1 MPIVTFGSRA
11 RAGRRGHAILDE
23 TLASDVRAPSSAG
36 GTSERGDPARPEV
49 QPLGDTID
57 AGGQSPSH
65 EAGDRLLAGAVGPS
79 GVVMTMTRVSGHR
92 VTASEG
98 PLPRRIGRF
107 AILRRLGSGGMG
119 TVYAAFDEELARR
132 VAIKLLHTS
141 GGISRIDRSLLISEA
156 QAMARLS
163 DVHVVQVYELG
174 THEGQIFLVM
184 EYVEGR
190 TLGDW
195 LAETPQAWHEVLR
208 RFIDAGEGLAA
219 AHRAGI
225 VHRDFKPENVLIS
238 DDGVAKVA
246 DFGLARAIADSQGQ
260 IAGTPAY
267 MSPEQYLGEATD
279 ERSDIFSFCVALYG
293 ALFGRPPFAGSSF
306 AELRDSITS
315 GTLSNAA
322 EGAGGATGTVPTR
335 LRSAV
340 LKGMAR
346 DPAERWPD
354 VESMLAMLRRCLPAE
369 RRLSIW
375 LAWSGAAAVAAMG
388 LTALL
393 SPSPGPTPADVGMV
407 ASATYEAALYGGE
420 AEWVYPSEEGDPK
433 ATSIRRVIELEHV
446 EGPAHGIARR
456 QADVLRARFAEDI
469 AALGDRYWEDPRTQP
484 FARDFYAQTL
494 IFQPDHELAL
504 RRGRVTVGQ
513 INQIRAQA
521 EVSGFSTAQIA
532 AAAPLRKLA
541 KVDDVDIDALL
552 GELATVCDGLSA
564 EDRAQADPSAS
575 AEPAAEP
582 ARDEASGD
590 PDAEPADSDGAE
602 TDGAGDERATP
613 APIPDVRSSGPSA
626 RALVARAEEA
636 RLADDVSESVRLYH
650 QTLFVQPRNLAA
662 LVALSDIAFDRGDY
676 EEAANL
682 AERAVEVAPKKGANH
697 RRLGDAYYKLRRLR
711 RAREAFER
719 ALELGDPRAQRRLDM
734 MAEEG
739 L

>member
-11 RAGRRGHAILDE
+11 RAGRRGHAIPDA
-23 TLASDVRAPSSAG
+23 TLASDVRATSSAG
-36 GTSERGDPARPEV
+36 ETRASGDPAGPAV
-49 QPLGDTID
+49 HPLGDTVD
-57 AGGQSPSH
+57 AGGQSRPHQAS
-65 EAGDRLLAGAVGPS
+65 DPVLPGAVGPS
-79 GVVMTMTRVSGHR
+79 GVGMTMTRVSGHR
-92 VTASEG
+92 VRAPEG
-98 PLPRRIGRF
+98 ALPRRIGRF

-141 GGISRIDRSLLISEA
+141 GGISRIDRSLLVSEA

-174 THEGQIFLVM
+174 THEGQLFLVM

-190 TLGDW
+190 TLGEW
-195 LAETPQAWHEVLR
+195 LEETPQAWYEVLR

-246 DFGLARAIADSQGQ
+246 DFGLARGIADSHGQ

-315 GTLSNAA
+315 GTLSDMA
-322 EGAGGATGTVPTR
+322 EGAGGASGTVPTR

-346 DPAERWPD
+346 DPAERFAD
-354 VESMLAMLRRCLPAE
+354 VESMLAVLRRCLPAE

-393 SPSPGPTPADVGMV
+393 SPSPGPTPAEVGAV
-407 ASATYEAALYGGE
+407 ASATFEAALYGGE

-433 ATSIRRVIELEHV
+433 ATAIRRIIELEHV
-446 EGPAHGIARR
+446 EGPAHGIARL

-541 KVDDVDIDALL
+541 KVDDVDIDAFLS
-552 GELATVCDGLSA
+552 ELATVCDGLSA

-575 AEPAAEP
+575 AEPAPEAD
-582 ARDEASGD
+582 DEASLD
-590 PDAEPADSDGAE
+590 PEAEPADSEGAE
-602 TDGAGDERATP
+602 TDGAGDEGATP
-613 APIPDVRSSGPSA
+613 TPVPGVRSSGPSA
-626 RALVARAEEA
+626 RVLVARAEEA

-697 RRLGDAYYKLRRLR
+697 RRVGDAYYKLRRLR

>member
-1 MPIVTFGSRA
+1 LE
-11 RAGRRGHAILDE
+11 RGAPAIL
-23 TLASDVRAPSSAG
+23 A
-36 GTSERGDPARPEV
+36 V

-57 AGGQSPSH
+57 AAESRPIPSDR
-65 EAGDRLLAGAVGPS
+65 AGERLLG
-79 GVVMTMTRVSGHR
+79 GVVGSGAADMTMTRVSGHR

-98 PLPRRIGRF
+98 ALPRRIGRF

-132 VAIKLLHTS
+132 VALKLLHSS
-141 GGISRIDRSLLISEA
+141 GTISRIERSLLISEA

-163 DVHVVQVYELG
+163 DLHVVQVYELG

-190 TLGDW
+190 TLGEW
-195 LAETPQAWHEVLR
+195 LAEMPRVWHEVLR

-246 DFGLARAIADSQGQ
+246 DFGLARSIADSHGQ

-293 ALFGRPPFAGSSF
+293 ALYGRPPFAGASF

-315 GTLSNAA
+315 GTLANVI
-322 EGAGGATGTVPTR
+322 EGGGGAGGTVPAR
-335 LRSAV
+335 LKSAV

-346 DPAERWPD
+346 DPAERFVD
-354 VESMLAMLRRCLPAE
+354 VESLLTVLRRCLPVE

-393 SPSPGPTPADVGMV
+393 SPSPGPTPADVAMV
-407 ASATYEAALYGGE
+407 VSATFEASLYGAE

-433 ATSIRRVIELEHV
+433 ATSIRRIIELEHV
-446 EGPAHGIARR
+446 EGPALATARA
-456 QADVLRARFAEDI
+456 QADALRASFAEDI

-513 INQIRAQA
+513 ISQIRAQA

-541 KVDDVDIDALL
+541 KVDEVDIDAFL

-564 EDRAQADPSAS
+564 EDRPQPEPS
-575 AEPAAEP
+575 AEPEPEPEPEPTEGSAESDGELVDP
-582 ARDEASGD
+582 EGSGD
-590 PDAEPADSDGAE
+590 PGTAKPVLE
-602 TDGAGDERATP
+602 
-613 APIPDVRSSGPSA
+613 VRSSGPSA
-626 RALVARAEEA
+626 RTLVARAEEA
-636 RLADDVSESVRLYH
+636 QLADDVSESVRLYH
-650 QTLFVQPRNLAA
+650 QTLLVQPRNVAA

-682 AERAVEVAPKKGANH
+682 AERAVEAAPKRGANH
-697 RRLGDAYYKLRRLR
+697 RRLGDAYYKLRRLGG
-711 RAREAFER
+711 AREAFER

>member
-1 MPIVTFGSRA
+1 
-11 RAGRRGHAILDE
+11 
-23 TLASDVRAPSSAG
+23 
-36 GTSERGDPARPEV
+36 
-49 QPLGDTID
+49 
-57 AGGQSPSH
+57 
-65 EAGDRLLAGAVGPS
+65 
-79 GVVMTMTRVSGHR
+79 
-92 VTASEG
+92 
-98 PLPRRIGRF
+98 
-107 AILRRLGSGGMG
+107 
-119 TVYAAFDEELARR
+119 
-132 VAIKLLHTS
+132 
-141 GGISRIDRSLLISEA
+141 
-156 QAMARLS
+156 MARLS

-174 THEGQIFLVM
+174 THEGQLFLVM

-190 TLGDW
+190 TLGEW
-195 LAETPQAWHEVLR
+195 LAETPRVWHEVLR

-246 DFGLARAIADSQGQ
+246 DFGLARAITDSHGQ

-293 ALFGRPPFAGSSF
+293 ALYGRPPFAGSSF
-306 AELRDSITS
+306 AELRESITS
-315 GTLSNAA
+315 GTLANVA
-322 EGAGGATGTVPTR
+322 EGAGGAGGIVPTR
-335 LRSAV
+335 LKSAV

-346 DPAERWPD
+346 SPADRFVD
-354 VESMLAMLRRCLPAE
+354 VDSLLAALRRCLPAE

-393 SPSPGPTPADVGMV
+393 SPSRGPTPADVAMV
-407 ASATYEAALYGGE
+407 ASATFDAALHGAE
-420 AEWVYPSEEGDPK
+420 AEWVYPPVEGDPK
-433 ATSIRRVIELEHV
+433 ATSIRRIIELEHV
-446 EGPAHGIARR
+446 EGPALATARA
-456 QADVLRARFAEDI
+456 QADALRARFAEEI
-469 AALGDRYWEDPRTQP
+469 ATLGDRYWEDPRTRP
-484 FARDFYAQTL
+484 FARDFYVQTL

-513 INQIRAQA
+513 INQLRAQA
-521 EVSGFSTAQIA
+521 EVSGFSIAQIA

-541 KVDDVDIDALL
+541 TVDGVDVDALL
-552 GELATVCDGLSA
+552 GELATACDGLRAEDGPAPEPSVEPEPEANEGSA
-564 EDRAQADPSAS
+564 E
-575 AEPAAEP
+575 AEGELA
-582 ARDEASGD
+582 
-590 PDAEPADSDGAE
+590 GAE
-602 TDGAGDERATP
+602 GSDPEGAGDPGTAKAVP
-613 APIPDVRSSGPSA
+613 NVYSSGPSA
-626 RALVARAEEA
+626 RSLIARAEEA
-636 RLADDVSESVRLYH
+636 RLADDVSESVRLYN
-650 QTLFVQPRNLAA
+650 QTLLVQPRNVAA

-682 AERAVEVAPKKGANH
+682 AERAVEVAPKRGANH
-697 RRLGDAYYKLRRLR
+697 RRLGDACYKLRRLG